1 MRTFLPV
8 ILIFLSATCA
18 GAQPLSTV
26 IKTQAIAMG
35 RAIADHDK
43 QAMLSFML
51 PELKDMAGDQ
61 ARTGQIMDSAIAMFE
76 AMGGRITRI
85 SYGEPSAV
93 VKGKLQWQATLP
105 QTMNL
110 STSFADIE
118 FTSTLLAISKD
129 KGKHWFFTEPHVYR
143 EATKK
148 NKDLPEIPS
157 ELAIPPPQKPLIIPK
172 KQ

>member
-1 MRTFLPV
+1 MRITALI
-8 ILIFLSATCA
+8 ILHLLAVHVTR
-18 GAQPLSTV
+18 AQPLPTV

-35 RAIADHDK
+35 RAIADQDK
-43 QAMLSFML
+43 ATVLSFML

-61 ARTGQIMDSAIAMFE
+61 AKTGQVMDSALAMFQ

-85 SYGEPSAV
+85 SYGEPSEV
-93 VKGKLQWQATLP
+93 VKGKEQWQATLP
-105 QTMNL
+105 QTMAL

-129 KGKHWFFTEPHVYR
+129 KGMHWYFTEPHVYK
-143 EATKK
+143 EAVKK
-148 NKDLPEIPS
+148 NKALPDIAPA
-157 ELAIPPPQKPLIIPK
+157 LVIPPPQKPQITPK